1 MAKIVPNL
9 PKLYSISQ
17 VNALTGVPKPTLR
30 FWEREFKDYL
40 DPLRT
45 DGNQRRYNDL
55 AIKHIKVINHLVK
68 VEGYTL
74 EGARKKLEAME
85 RNGEV

>member
-1 MAKIVPNL
+1 MSNVVPDS
-9 PKLYSISQ
+9 PKLFSISQ

-40 DPLRT
+40 EPLRT
-45 DGNQRRYNDL
+45 NGNQRRYDNK
-55 AIKHIKVINHLVK
+55 AIENIRVINHLVK

-74 EGARKKLEAME
+74 DGARKKLEVMVG
-85 RNGEV
+85 NGEI